1 MAAINIT
8 QKEFNEIY
16 KGRNINKETRCKTE
30 DNARMKNK
38 LTDLNN
44 HLFEQLERL
53 NDEGLTDDELEKEIK
68 RAKSI
73 AEISQQIIDNGS
85 LTLKTAQFLT
95 DQGYGMN
102 GNMEKSIMGYIGNV
116 PSEDQ
121 KKING

>member
-1 MAAINIT
+1 MAAIHLT
-8 QKEFNEIY
+8 QKEFNEIH
-16 KGRNINKETRCKTE
+16 KGRNISKETGYQTE
-30 DNARMKNK
+30 DNAGMKNK
-38 LTDLNN
+38 LSDLNN

-53 NDEGLTDDELEKEIK
+53 NDGDLTEEELEKEIK

-102 GNMEKSIMGYIGNV
+102 GNMEKSIMGYVGNV
-116 PSEDQ
+116 PSEEQ

>member
-1 MAAINIT
+1 MVAIHLT
-8 QKEFNEIY
+8 QKEFNEIH
-16 KGRNINKETRCKTE
+16 KCRNINKETGCQTE
-30 DNARMKNK
+30 GNARMKNK
-38 LTDLNN
+38 LSDLNN

-53 NDEGLTDDELEKEIK
+53 NNEDLTEEELEKEIK

-116 PSEDQ
+116 PSEEQ